1 MSNQGAAS
9 ATPEPPTKRQ
19 RAIFMALALAWL
31 PLGILVIT
39 LVRGLGFLGEPTAL
53 LYALPSLLVTVPF
66 GLPLALACRRIHRMQ
81 RPRTAWVTFAVLA
94 PITAAASIVAGL
106 LGPIGIAVYAAV
118 LSLPAWLL
126 YAVLRWR
133 MAKR

>member
-9 ATPEPPTKRQ
+9 ATPEPHVKRQ
-19 RAIFMALALAWL
+19 RAIFIALALAWL
-31 PLGILVIT
+31 PLGILAIT
-39 LVRGLGFLGEPTAL
+39 LVRGLGFVGEPSAL
-53 LYALPSLLVTVPF
+53 LQALPSLLVTAPF
-66 GLPLALACRRIHRMQ
+66 GLPLALACRWIHRIQ

-106 LGPIGIAVYAAV
+106 LGPIGIAIYAAV

-126 YAVLRWR
+126 YAVFRWLA
-133 MAKR
+133 AKH

>member
-1 MSNQGAAS
+1 MSNQSAAS

-19 RAIFMALALAWL
+19 RAIFMVLALAWL

-39 LVRGLGFLGEPTAL
+39 LLRGPLFTGQVMGL
-53 LYALPSLLVTVPF
+53 LSALPSLLVTAPF
-66 GLPLALACRRIHRMQ
+66 GLPLAWACRLIHGLQ
-81 RPRTAWVTFAVLA
+81 QPRTAWITFAVLA
-94 PITAAASIVAGL
+94 PITAAATIVAGL

-126 YAVLRWR
+126 YALLRWR
-133 MAKR
+133 TAKH

>member
-39 LVRGLGFLGEPTAL
+39 LLRGLSFPSDPTAL
-53 LYALPSLLVTVPF
+53 LSALPSLLVTAPF
-66 GLPLALACRRIHRMQ
+66 GLPLAWACRLIHGLQ
-81 RPRTAWVTFAVLA
+81 RPRMAWIAFAVLA

-133 MAKR
+133 TAKR

>member
-53 LYALPSLLVTVPF
+53 LYALPSLLVTAPF
-66 GLPLALACRRIHRMQ
+66 GLPLALACRLIHGLQ
-81 RPRTAWVTFAVLA
+81 RPRMAWITFAVLA

-106 LGPIGIAVYAAV
+106 LGPIGIAIYAAV

-126 YAVLRWR
+126 YAVFRWR
-133 MAKR
+133 AARR